1 MNLTLTAEYQPAPAP
16 RPNPSADDIR
26 QIALFWIAGGDTS
39 AQGFATAA
47 DPAFYR
53 RCLTGEGLGPLAAF
67 AETGPEAAD
76 RAVAETYAR
85 ATAMA
90 ALEAEGWD
98 PPTARAAL
106 RAADGNAR
114 KVLAAGREGW
124 MGSGYCSGCYENHT
138 SGRHCGCACHTEGKT
153 DTQPVLIPVQS
164 PARPPQRTGTTVAA

>member
-1 MNLTLTAEYQPAPAP
+1 
-16 RPNPSADDIR
+16 
-26 QIALFWIAGGDTS
+26 
-39 AQGFATAA
+39 
-47 DPAFYR
+47 
-53 RCLTGEGLGPLAAF
+53 
-67 AETGPEAAD
+67 
-76 RAVAETYAR
+76 
-85 ATAMA
+85 MA

-153 DTQPVLIPVQS
+153 DTQAVPITVQAH
-164 PARPPQRTGTTVAA
+164 ARPAAHGGSGIDDPREPVGGKAYDNAACTAPTILSTSLQTRRSTASSPRGTGAGVMSKHANTDIARSFATVLLRTPTTPLSR